1 MKFAMTSNTVLA
13 KYNMTHNTVSEE
25 GVEEICAILG
35 EAKHVQTCMLSE
47 FISEE
52 SNTLLME
59 ALAANKPTKGKKGKK
74 KK

>member
-25 GVEEICAILG
+25 GVEEICAILA
-35 EAKHVQTCMLSE
+35 EAKHVQSLVLSE

-52 SNTLLME
+52 SNNMLME
-59 ALAANKPTKGKKGKK
+59 ALASNKPQKGKKGKK